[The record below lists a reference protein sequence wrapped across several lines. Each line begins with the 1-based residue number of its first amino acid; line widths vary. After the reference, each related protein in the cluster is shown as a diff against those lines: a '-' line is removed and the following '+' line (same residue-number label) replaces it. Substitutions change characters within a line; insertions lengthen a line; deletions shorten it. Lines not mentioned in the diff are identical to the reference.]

1 MLLDGMRILKMLKK
15 FMFALSLM
23 APCAL
28 MAETPTA
35 LVGQWKLTQIESN
48 GKTIICPGQFS
59 MPPGTPA
66 IVVQF
71 SKCVDNEI
79 LTMSFKKGKGVYH
92 HNVGVLGTTKSPDG
106 YWYSHQIL
114 NVGNYINFVDTALP
128 DDPRSYV
135 FNLSKDKRTLTIS
148 DTMEVYD
155 PTTGGLRPSH
165 SALVFVRVGP

>member
-1 MLLDGMRILKMLKK
+1 MLKMLKK

-28 MAETPTA
+28 MAETPKA

-48 GKTIICPGQFS
+48 GKTMNCPGQFP

-66 IVVQF
+66 IVAQF
-71 SKCVDNEI
+71 AKCADNEI
-79 LTMSFKKGKGVYH
+79 LTITLKNGKRTYH
-92 HNVGVLGTTKSPDG
+92 HNLGVLGSSKSPDG

-114 NVGNYINFVDTALP
+114 NVGNYINFVDAALP
-128 DDPRSYV
+128 DDPRSYL
-135 FNLSKDKRTLTIS
+135 FNQSKDKKTLTIS

-165 SALVFVRVGP
+165 SALVFVRVGQ